1 MPDPERYYLTKEGLK
16 RIKGEYRKLSKLRK
30 LKSGGDIPSVFQS
43 EELNAEFIAFREDLD
58 LLESRIRELEY
69 ILKNFELIKPPS
81 GKERDRIHLGAQV
94 QVEVDGQADEFT
106 IVGTLEAS
114 PTIGKI
120 SNESPV
126 GKTLLNH
133 KVGEEV
139 LVSSP
144 IKTIYK
150 IKKINYRQYF

>member
-16 RIKGEYRKLSKLRK
+16 RIKREYGKLSKLRK

-94 QVEVDGQADEFT
+94 KVEVDGQVDDFL

-114 PTIGKI
+114 PSLGKI

-126 GKTLLNH
+126 GKALLGH
-133 KVGEEV
+133 KVGEETV
-139 LVSSP
+139 ISSP
-144 IKTIYK
+144 IRVIYK
-150 IKKINYRQYF
+150 IKNVKY